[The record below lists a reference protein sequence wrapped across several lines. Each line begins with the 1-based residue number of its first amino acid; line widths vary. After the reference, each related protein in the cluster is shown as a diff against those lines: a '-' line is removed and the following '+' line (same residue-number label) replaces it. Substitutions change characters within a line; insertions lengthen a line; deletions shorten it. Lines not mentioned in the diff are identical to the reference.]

1 MWDIRSVLNILYS
14 LVSRSAINEQLV
26 VFQQGGDPATVAGAF
41 GKCSL
46 YKNLGYFSLIALL
59 RLHCQLGDYYLA
71 MEAVRNVQLSKK
83 VREGRKGRGKGR
95 GRVMGPLVVERRKEL
110 INGWNEM
117 VEGGCWEGGGREI
130 SLKVDWRGARLRLHE
145 IGGKQGCKIF

>member
-14 LVSRSAINEQLV
+14 LVNRSAINEQLV
-26 VFQQGGDPATVAGAF
+26 VFQQGGDPATVAGPF

-71 MEAVRNVQLSKK
+71 MEAVKNVQLSKK
-83 VREGRKGRGKGR
+83 VGRVGERGGRRERVGGR
-95 GRVMGPLVVERRKEL
+95 GRERGGRGREGKGERREG
-110 INGWNEM
+110 NG
-117 VEGGCWEGGGREI
+117 EGTIGNREKQLHSGG
-130 SLKVDWRGARLRLHE
+130 WRV
-145 IGGKQGCKIF
+145 

>member
-1 MWDIRSVLNILYS
+1 MLVCLTLPTAQHITPELTALCGDMLRTTSTSKPLPLQVWDIRSVLNILYS

-71 MEAVRNVQLSKK
+71 MESVRNVQLSKK
-83 VREGRKGRGKGR
+83 V
-95 GRVMGPLVVERRKEL
+95 
-110 INGWNEM
+110 
-117 VEGGCWEGGGREI
+117 
-130 SLKVDWRGARLRLHE
+130 
-145 IGGKQGCKIF
+145 

>member
-1 MWDIRSVLNILYS
+1 MKLTEWCVNKLRPLASVGPSPLQVWDIRSVMNILYS

-26 VFQQGGDPATVAGAF
+26 VYQQGGDPATVAGPF

-71 MEAVRNVQLSKK
+71 MEAVRNVHLSKK
-83 VREGRKGRGKGR
+83 V
-95 GRVMGPLVVERRKEL
+95 
-110 INGWNEM
+110 
-117 VEGGCWEGGGREI
+117 
-130 SLKVDWRGARLRLHE
+130 
-145 IGGKQGCKIF
+145 

>member
-1 MWDIRSVLNILYS
+1 MHHTRPDQSLTLNAVPLHLTLSQHTLHVKLTEWCVNKLSTTCISKPLPPPLQVWDIRSVMNILYS

-26 VFQQGGDPATVAGAF
+26 VYQQGGDPATVAGPF

-71 MEAVRNVQLSKK
+71 MEAVRNVHLSKK
-83 VREGRKGRGKGR
+83 V
-95 GRVMGPLVVERRKEL
+95 
-110 INGWNEM
+110 
-117 VEGGCWEGGGREI
+117 
-130 SLKVDWRGARLRLHE
+130 
-145 IGGKQGCKIF
+145 